1 MNMDERRRIE
11 ALLDSE
17 LTLAGQLATNLDA
30 ERQALTGTSPYAVS
44 EQSAAKV
51 ELLVRLEEI
60 ERTRRELCEGQDLTQ
75 VASIASRWRSLL
87 ALMARCRTANDVNG
101 YIINVRRHQVQQLL
115 DVVRGTQPLTYG
127 PAGQTFPRALRELA
141 RA

>member
-1 MNMDERRRIE
+1 MDDRRRIE

-17 LTLAGQLATNLDA
+17 LTLAAKLATTLDT
-30 ERQALTGTSPYAVS
+30 ERAALTGPSPDAVR
-44 EQSAAKV
+44 EQAAAKV
-51 ELLVRLEEI
+51 DLLVRLEEM
-60 ERTRRELCEGQDLTQ
+60 ERARRELCAGQDMTA
-75 VASIASRWRSLL
+75 VASINSRWQSLL

-127 PAGQTFPRALRELA
+127 PAGKTLPRALRELA